1 MGQMPFFIQDHC
13 VKCIVMDENASK
25 KRKANRLRPAVSP
38 SKKEFTVGQKSAP
51 VFIKNEEELL
61 NLIADLIVNI
71 IMEEDV

>member
-1 MGQMPFFIQDHC
+1 MGEKTI
-13 VKCIVMDENASK
+13 K
-25 KRKANRLRPAVSP
+25 KRNANRLRPAVLP
-38 SKKEFTVGQKSAP
+38 PKKDFTTGQKSVP